1 MARFKRQKSLVGG
14 LFGFQNKKRF
24 LLSVIGFLLAVFLGV
39 WALYRK
45 EIEEIRFSIYQ
56 KFILTTHAYGLKLEN
71 IFIRGREKVSQ
82 DQIFQAL
89 GVPLHGPMLLVD
101 LEATHQRLS
110 ALPWVKEAT
119 LERHWPDTLFI
130 TIEERLPFALWQHE
144 KNLYLVDKDGV
155 IIPEGN
161 LSIYGTLPSITGAN
175 APKYLPDLL
184 EALSLFPSLKQRVVS
199 ATWIGN
205 RRWNIHLENKITLLL
220 PEKEVQKS
228 LERFIK
234 YETTHHLTTAAK
246 KRIDLRIPQR
256 IIVE

>member
-1 MARFKRQKSLVGG
+1 MARFKRHQSSITNPWFRHKQRFLVSAGG
-14 LFGFQNKKRF
+14 L
-24 LLSVIGFLLAVFLGV
+24 LLFVVVGLWL
-39 WALYRK
+39 WYRK
-45 EIEEIRFSIYQ
+45 EIEEVRFSIYQ
-56 KFILTTHAYGLKLEN
+56 KFVLTTHEHGLKLDN

-89 GVPLHGPMLLVD
+89 GVPLHGPMLLVN

-110 ALPWVKEAT
+110 GLPWVKEAT

-155 IIPEGN
+155 IIPETN
-161 LSIYGTLPSITGAN
+161 LSLYGGLPSITGPH
-175 APKYLPDLL
+175 APKNLPNLL

-199 ATWIGN
+199 ATWVGN

-234 YETTHHLTTAAK
+234 YEITHHLTTTAK

>member
-1 MARFKRQKSLVGG
+1 MARFKRQQSSITRPWFRHK
-14 LFGFQNKKRF
+14 QRF
-24 LLSVIGFLLAVFLGV
+24 LLSAGGLLLFVVVGLWV
-39 WALYRK
+39 WYRK
-45 EIEEIRFSIYQ
+45 EIEEVRFSIYQ
-56 KFILTTHAYGLKLEN
+56 KFILTTHGYGLKLEN

-101 LEATHQRLS
+101 LEATYQRLTG
-110 ALPWVKEAT
+110 LPWVKEAT

-155 IIPEGN
+155 IIPETN
-161 LSIYGTLPSITGAN
+161 LSLYGGLPSITGPH
-175 APKYLPDLL
+175 APKNLPNLL

-199 ATWIGN
+199 ATWVGN

-220 PEKEVQKS
+220 PEREVLKS